1 MSDNIIQAY
10 YNALSII
17 AECHDQANPIHL
29 PKIARDALDW
39 EGTDDEVNE

>member
-10 YNALSII
+10 NNALSII

-29 PKIARDALDW
+29 RRIARDALDW
-39 EGTDDEVNE
+39 ESVDEEVDE